1 MRAVAAVVV
10 LSVATIPAFA
20 QPPAAPQPPSKSAA
34 TCPDCG
40 VVNSIRT
47 VTKTP
52 RQDPNADDKPSG
64 LTATIPL
71 GGGGK
76 PQVGSSTKYGREAS
90 VATTTWEVIVRMDD
104 GRFRV
109 LTLDEEPEVV
119 KGDKV
124 KVVQNRVVPRGN

>member
-1 MRAVAAVVV
+1 MRAFAAV
-10 LSVATIPAFA
+10 LLIATIPAFA
-20 QPPAAPQPPSKSAA
+20 QTPPLPQPPSKAAA

-40 VVNSIRT
+40 VVNSVRSI
-47 VTKTP
+47 TKAP

-64 LTATIPL
+64 LVATIPL

-76 PQVGSSTKYGREAS
+76 PQVGSSTKYGREAD
-90 VATTTWEVIVRMDD
+90 VGTTTWEVIVRMDD

-109 LTLDEEPEVV
+109 LTLGEQPDVQ

-124 KVVQNRVVPRGN
+124 KVVEGRIVPRGN